1 MSLHELNDDSSIK
14 HHQHNIKH
22 NHDSH
27 DDCCSVGE
35 HDYDSHD
42 DCCSV
47 GEHDYD
53 SHDDC
58 CSVGEHGHDSHDDCC
73 SDEHHHHH
81 NHSHSGGCAC
91 CSGEGILSDIDKEEE
106 TSKRPYYTIAFGI
119 IIFILAY
126 FIGEFNFNYGLI
138 TSHNLSIVLY
148 VLLVVVVG
156 FDTIKEGIEGIFNL
170 QVKIEF
176 LMTIAVIGAFALN
189 SCAEGALLILLYYIS
204 EFLEDLSI
212 DKSKKSISNLVRLS
226 PDTATVLKDGNEE
239 EIEVDKLNIGD
250 IVVVKPGDKIPIDG
264 IIKKGSTSVNQASI
278 TGESLAVSKNIGDE
292 VFSSTINEEGYIEVE
307 VSKTADNTVF
317 AKIVELIK
325 DSEEKKAHIDI
336 FVDKFAKYYTPIV
349 VVLAILVATI
359 PTLIFAQP
367 FSTWVYRALCLLVIS
382 CPCAVAIS
390 TPVSMVSAITAGTNN
405 GIIIK
410 GGEYVEELSNIKA
423 IMFDKTGTLTE
434 GKLKIDNIVPTDG
447 KNREDILKIA
457 CSIEAKS
464 SHPIA
469 KTFMECADKNKYEL
483 YEVDNFKNI
492 PGKGLTGLINNE
504 SYYVGNKE
512 LFNYNENLKSDINDL
527 KPEEGK
533 TLIIIGNSREIL
545 GYITLNDKIRDD
557 TPSTLKYLNENN
569 IETMMITGDNEKT
582 AKTVSDSIGINK
594 YYANLLPDDKVNIVR
609 DVASEYKNIAMVGD
623 GVNDA
628 PSLAMSNVG
637 IAMGMGSDV
646 AIETGDIVLLND
658 NISKLSYLVGLA
670 KKTMNVV
677 KTNISV
683 AVAVKAILAV
693 VAILGFI
700 ALWEAITIGDVGL
713 TLVVVANAL
722 RLANY

>member
-22 NHDSH
+22 NH
-27 DDCCSVGE
+27 
-35 HDYDSHD
+35 DSHD

-512 LFNYNENLKSDINDL
+512 LFNYNEHLKSDINDL

>member
-22 NHDSH
+22 NH
-27 DDCCSVGE
+27 
-35 HDYDSHD
+35 DSHD

-469 KTFMECADKNKYEL
+469 KTFMECEDKNKYEL

>member
-42 DCCSV
+42 DCCS
-47 GEHDYD
+47 
-53 SHDDC
+53 
-58 CSVGEHGHDSHDDCC
+58 
-73 SDEHHHHH
+73 DEHHHHH

-91 CSGEGILSDIDKEEE
+91 CNGEGILSDIDKEEE

-126 FIGEFNFNYGLI
+126 FIGELNFNYGLI

-148 VLLVVVVG
+148 VLLVAVVG

-226 PDTATVLKDGNEE
+226 PDTATVLKDGREE

-512 LFNYNENLKSDINDL
+512 LFNYNEDLKSDINDL

>member
-27 DDCCSVGE
+27 DDCCSVSE
-35 HDYDSHD
+35 HDY
-42 DCCSV
+42 
-47 GEHDYD
+47 
-53 SHDDC
+53 
-58 CSVGEHGHDSHDDCC
+58 DSHDDCC

-126 FIGEFNFNYGLI
+126 FIGELNFNYGLI
-138 TSHNLSIVLY
+138 TSHNLSITLY
-148 VLLVVVVG
+148 VLLVAVVG

-226 PDTATVLKDGNEE
+226 PDTATILKDGKEE

-512 LFNYNENLKSDINDL
+512 LFNYNEDLKSDINDL

>member
-35 HDYDSHD
+35 HDY
-42 DCCSV
+42 
-47 GEHDYD
+47 
-53 SHDDC
+53 
-58 CSVGEHGHDSHDDCC
+58 DSHDDCC

-226 PDTATVLKDGNEE
+226 PDTATILKDGREE

-250 IVVVKPGDKIPIDG
+250 IVVVKPGNKIPIDG

-278 TGESLAVSKNIGDE
+278 TGESLTVSKNIGDE

-512 LFNYNENLKSDINDL
+512 LFNYNEDLKSDINGL

>member
-35 HDYDSHD
+35 HDY
-42 DCCSV
+42 
-47 GEHDYD
+47 
-53 SHDDC
+53 
-58 CSVGEHGHDSHDDCC
+58 DSHDDCC

-119 IIFILAY
+119 ILFIIAY

-226 PDTATVLKDGNEE
+226 PDTATVLKDGREE

-250 IVVVKPGDKIPIDG
+250 IVVVKPGDKIPVDG

-512 LFNYNENLKSDINDL
+512 LFNYNEDLKSDINDL

>member
-42 DCCSV
+42 DCCS
-47 GEHDYD
+47 
-53 SHDDC
+53 
-58 CSVGEHGHDSHDDCC
+58 
-73 SDEHHHHH
+73 DEHHHHH

-91 CSGEGILSDIDKEEE
+91 CNGEGILSDIDKEEE
-106 TSKRPYYTIAFGI
+106 TSKRPYYTITFGI

-226 PDTATVLKDGNEE
+226 PDTATILKDGNEE

-250 IVVVKPGDKIPIDG
+250 IVVVKPGDKIPVDG

-512 LFNYNENLKSDINDL
+512 LFNYNEDLKSDINDL

>member
-58 CSVGEHGHDSHDDCC
+58 CS
-73 SDEHHHHH
+73 DEHHHHH
-81 NHSHSGGCAC
+81 IHSHSGGCAC

-226 PDTATVLKDGNEE
+226 PDTATVLKDGREE

-512 LFNYNENLKSDINDL
+512 LFNYNEDLKSDINGL

>member
-42 DCCSV
+42 
-47 GEHDYD
+47 G
-53 SHDDC
+53 
-58 CSVGEHGHDSHDDCC
+58 CC

-91 CSGEGILSDIDKEEE
+91 CNGEGILSDIDKEEE
-106 TSKRPYYTIAFGI
+106 TSKRSYYTIAFGI

-138 TSHNLSIVLY
+138 TSHNLSITLY

-226 PDTATVLKDGNEE
+226 PDTATILKDGREE

-512 LFNYNENLKSDINDL
+512 LFNYNEDLKSDINDL

>member
-1 MSLHELNDDSSIK
+1 MSSHEFNNDSFINNH
-14 HHQHNIKH
+14 HHQDNIEH
-22 NHDSH
+22 NHDKKL
-27 DDCCSVGE
+27 
-35 HDYDSHD
+35 
-42 DCCSV
+42 
-47 GEHDYD
+47 
-53 SHDDC
+53 
-58 CSVGEHGHDSHDDCC
+58 DDCC
-73 SDEHHHHH
+73 SDEHDHGSDVCTDDCCSDEHSHDDEVDDCCSDEHDHSGH
-81 NHSHSGGCAC
+81 NHSGGCAC
-91 CSGEGILSDIDKEEE
+91 CSDEGILSDIGDEEE
-106 TSKRPYYTIAFGI
+106 TSKRPYYTIAFGV
-119 IIFILAY
+119 ILLVIAY
-126 FIGEFNFNYGLI
+126 FIGELNFSYGLL
-138 TSHNLSIVLY
+138 TANTVSIILY
-148 VLLVVVVG
+148 VILVLVVG
-156 FDTIKEGIEGIFNL
+156 FDTIREGIEGIFNF
-170 QVKIEF
+170 QVKIEL

-212 DKSKKSISNLVRLS
+212 DKSKKSISNLVKLS
-226 PDTATVLKDGNEE
+226 PDTVTILKDGKEE

-278 TGESLAVSKNIGDE
+278 TGESLAVSKDVGDE

-336 FVDKFAKYYTPIV
+336 FVDKFAKYYTPTV
-349 VVLAILVATI
+349 VVLAILVACI
-359 PTLIFAQP
+359 PTFVFAQP
-367 FSTWVYRALCLLVIS
+367 FHTWIYRALCLLVIS

-447 KNREDILKIA
+447 KNRDDILRLA

-464 SHPIA
+464 NHPIA
-469 KTFMECADKNKYEL
+469 KTFNEYANQNRFEL
-483 YEVDNFKNI
+483 YEVEDFKNI
-492 PGKGLTGLINNE
+492 PGKGLTGLIDNE
-504 SYYVGNKE
+504 KYYVGNKE
-512 LFNYNENLKSDINDL
+512 LFNFNEELESDVEGL

-533 TLIIIGNSREIL
+533 TLIIIGNSKEIL

-557 TPSTLKYLNENN
+557 TPITLKYLNENN
-569 IETMMITGDNEKT
+569 IKTMMITGDNEKT
-582 AKTVSDSIGINK
+582 AKLVSDEIGIDK

-609 DVASEYKNIAMVGD
+609 DVANEYKDITMVGD

-658 NISKLSYLVGLA
+658 NISKLSYLVGLS
-670 KKTMNVV
+670 KKTMRVV

-693 VAILGFI
+693 VAIFGFI
-700 ALWEAITIGDVGL
+700 ALWEAITLGDVGL

>member
-35 HDYDSHD
+35 HDY
-42 DCCSV
+42 
-47 GEHDYD
+47 
-53 SHDDC
+53 
-58 CSVGEHGHDSHDDCC
+58 DSHDDCC

-226 PDTATVLKDGNEE
+226 PDTATVLKDGREE

-250 IVVVKPGDKIPIDG
+250 IVVVKPGDKIPVDG

-512 LFNYNENLKSDINDL
+512 LFNYNEDLKSDINDL

>member
-35 HDYDSHD
+35 HDY
-42 DCCSV
+42 
-47 GEHDYD
+47 
-53 SHDDC
+53 
-58 CSVGEHGHDSHDDCC
+58 DSHDDCC

-226 PDTATVLKDGNEE
+226 PDTATVLKDGREE

-250 IVVVKPGDKIPIDG
+250 IVVVKPGDKIPVDG

-512 LFNYNENLKSDINDL
+512 LFNYNEDLKSDINGL

>member
-35 HDYDSHD
+35 HDY
-42 DCCSV
+42 
-47 GEHDYD
+47 
-53 SHDDC
+53 
-58 CSVGEHGHDSHDDCC
+58 DSHDDCC

-126 FIGEFNFNYGLI
+126 FIGELNFNYGLI

-148 VLLVVVVG
+148 VLLVAVVG

-226 PDTATVLKDGNEE
+226 PDTATVLKDGREE

-250 IVVVKPGDKIPIDG
+250 IVVVKPGDKIPVDG

-512 LFNYNENLKSDINDL
+512 LFNYNEDLKSDINDL

>member
-42 DCCSV
+42 DCCS
-47 GEHDYD
+47 
-53 SHDDC
+53 
-58 CSVGEHGHDSHDDCC
+58 
-73 SDEHHHHH
+73 DEHHHHN

-91 CSGEGILSDIDKEEE
+91 CNGEGILSDIDKEEE
-106 TSKRPYYTIAFGI
+106 TSKRPYYTITFGI

-226 PDTATVLKDGNEE
+226 PDTATILKDGNEE

-250 IVVVKPGDKIPIDG
+250 IVVVKPGDKIPVDG

-434 GKLKIDNIVPTDG
+434 GKLKIYNIVPTDG

-512 LFNYNENLKSDINDL
+512 LFNYNEDLKSDINDL

>member
-35 HDYDSHD
+35 HDY
-42 DCCSV
+42 
-47 GEHDYD
+47 
-53 SHDDC
+53 
-58 CSVGEHGHDSHDDCC
+58 DSHDDCC

-126 FIGEFNFNYGLI
+126 FIGELNFNYGLI

-148 VLLVVVVG
+148 VLLVAVVG

-226 PDTATVLKDGNEE
+226 PDTATVLKDGREE

-512 LFNYNENLKSDINDL
+512 LFNYNEDLKSDINDL

>member
-35 HDYDSHD
+35 HDY
-42 DCCSV
+42 
-47 GEHDYD
+47 
-53 SHDDC
+53 
-58 CSVGEHGHDSHDDCC
+58 DSHDDCC

-106 TSKRPYYTIAFGI
+106 TSKRPYYTITFGI

-226 PDTATVLKDGNEE
+226 PDTATILKDGNEE

-250 IVVVKPGDKIPIDG
+250 IVVVKPGDKIPVDG

-512 LFNYNENLKSDINDL
+512 LFNYNEDLKSDINDL

>member
-22 NHDSH
+22 NH
-27 DDCCSVGE
+27 
-35 HDYDSHD
+35 DSHD

>member
-42 DCCSV
+42 DCCS
-47 GEHDYD
+47 
-53 SHDDC
+53 
-58 CSVGEHGHDSHDDCC
+58 
-73 SDEHHHHH
+73 DEHHHHH

-91 CSGEGILSDIDKEEE
+91 CNGEGILSDIDKEEE

-226 PDTATVLKDGNEE
+226 PDTATVLKDGREE

-250 IVVVKPGDKIPIDG
+250 IVVVKPGDKIPVDG

-512 LFNYNENLKSDINDL
+512 LFNYNEDLKSDINDL
-527 KPEEGK
+527 KPEEDK

>member
-35 HDYDSHD
+35 HDY
-42 DCCSV
+42 
-47 GEHDYD
+47 
-53 SHDDC
+53 
-58 CSVGEHGHDSHDDCC
+58 DSHDDCC

-226 PDTATVLKDGNEE
+226 PDTATVLKDGREE

-512 LFNYNENLKSDINDL
+512 LFNYNEDLKSDINDL

>member
-42 DCCSV
+42 DCCS
-47 GEHDYD
+47 
-53 SHDDC
+53 
-58 CSVGEHGHDSHDDCC
+58 
-73 SDEHHHHH
+73 DEHHHHH

-91 CSGEGILSDIDKEEE
+91 CNGEGILSDIDKEEE

-512 LFNYNENLKSDINDL
+512 LFNYNEDLKSDINDL

>member
-42 DCCSV
+42 DCCS
-47 GEHDYD
+47 
-53 SHDDC
+53 
-58 CSVGEHGHDSHDDCC
+58 
-73 SDEHHHHH
+73 DEHHHHH

-91 CSGEGILSDIDKEEE
+91 CNGEGILSDIDKEEE

-226 PDTATVLKDGNEE
+226 PDTATVLKDGREE

-512 LFNYNENLKSDINDL
+512 LFNYNEDLKSDINDL

>member
-1 MSLHELNDDSSIK
+1 MSLHELNDDSSINK
-14 HHQHNIKH
+14 HHQHNIEH

-27 DDCCSVGE
+27 DDCCSVDG
-35 HDYDSHD
+35 HD
-42 DCCSV
+42 
-47 GEHDYD
+47 
-53 SHDDC
+53 
-58 CSVGEHGHDSHDDCC
+58 HDSHDDCC
-73 SDEHHHHH
+73 SDEHHH

-91 CSGEGILSDIDKEEE
+91 CSDEGILSDIGEEKNE
-106 TSKRPYYTIAFGI
+106 SKRPYYIIAFGI
-119 IIFILAY
+119 ILFIIAY
-126 FIGEFNFNYGLI
+126 FIGEMNFNYGLV
-138 TSHNLSIVLY
+138 TSNHLSIALY
-148 VLLVVVVG
+148 VLLVIVVG

-212 DKSKKSISNLVRLS
+212 DKSKKSISNLVKLS
-226 PDTATVLKDGNEE
+226 PDTAVVLKNGKEE
-239 EIEVDKLNIGD
+239 EIEVNKLNIGD

-336 FVDKFAKYYTPIV
+336 FVDKFAKYYTPTV
-349 VVLAILVATI
+349 VVLAILVAFI
-359 PTLIFAQP
+359 PTLVLAQP
-367 FSTWVYRALCLLVIS
+367 FNTWVYRALCLLVIS

-447 KNREDILKIA
+447 KNREDILRIA

-469 KTFMECADKNKYEL
+469 KTFMECASQNKYDL

-504 SYYVGNKE
+504 PYYVGNRE
-512 LFNYNENLKSDINDL
+512 LFNYNDDLKSDINGL

-533 TLIIIGNSREIL
+533 TLIIIGNSKEIL

-557 TPSTLKYLNENN
+557 APSTLRYLNENN

-582 AKTVSDSIGINK
+582 AKSVSEEIGINK

-609 DVASEYKNIAMVGD
+609 DVASKYKDIAMVGD

-658 NISKLSYLVGLA
+658 NISKLSYIVGLS

-693 VAILGFI
+693 IAIFGFI

>member
-1 MSLHELNDDSSIK
+1 MSLQELNDDSSINK
-14 HHQHNIKH
+14 HHQHNIEH

-27 DDCCSVGE
+27 DDCCSVDG
-35 HDYDSHD
+35 HD
-42 DCCSV
+42 
-47 GEHDYD
+47 
-53 SHDDC
+53 
-58 CSVGEHGHDSHDDCC
+58 HDSHDDCC
-73 SDEHHHHH
+73 SDEHHH

-91 CSGEGILSDIDKEEE
+91 CSDEGILSDIGEEKNE
-106 TSKRPYYTIAFGI
+106 SKRPYYIIAFGI
-119 IIFILAY
+119 ILFIIAY
-126 FIGEFNFNYGLI
+126 FIGEMNFNYGLV
-138 TSHNLSIVLY
+138 TSNHLSIALY
-148 VLLVVVVG
+148 VLLVIVVG

-212 DKSKKSISNLVRLS
+212 DKSKKSISNLVKLS
-226 PDTATVLKDGNEE
+226 PDTAVVLKNGKEE
-239 EIEVDKLNIGD
+239 EIEVNKLNIGD

-336 FVDKFAKYYTPIV
+336 FVDKFAKYYTPTV
-349 VVLAILVATI
+349 VVLAILVAFI
-359 PTLIFAQP
+359 PTLVFAQP
-367 FSTWVYRALCLLVIS
+367 FNTWVYRALCLLVIS

-447 KNREDILKIA
+447 KNREDILRIA

-469 KTFMECADKNKYEL
+469 KTFMECASQNKYDL

-504 SYYVGNKE
+504 SYYVGNRE
-512 LFNYNENLKSDINDL
+512 LFNYNDDLKSDINGL

-533 TLIIIGNSREIL
+533 TLIIIGNSKEIL

-557 TPSTLKYLNENN
+557 APSTLRYLNENN

-582 AKTVSDSIGINK
+582 AKSVSEEIGINK

-609 DVASEYKNIAMVGD
+609 DVASKYKDIAMVGD

-658 NISKLSYLVGLA
+658 NISKLSYIVGLS

-693 VAILGFI
+693 IAIFGFI